1 MATDAGSG
9 LPDPPAGMAQEA
21 RPPTA
26 SSWALMENWV
36 DTSEVEEC
44 WKNLENL
51 ESAIQQFQT
60 NPRRNI
66 SDDLNVGFFST
77 DHATQTDY
85 SEILP
90 LKELSLSTQK
100 LVQTIRSLQVDFGF
114 LKELLQLKFEDRIK
128 EESFNLFA
136 VLHDRILTVE
146 RHYQQN
152 EELIRKCC
160 HQQLADAIAVVRGMY
175 KQFFEAEEEYHPSM
189 QDLTTDKVNIL
200 ALKLKDQEEV
210 IKKLKKQLQDYEEAL
225 VLEAGPEKECL
236 ESKVENER
244 LLQVIA
250 DLEEAAQ
257 LSQKEN
263 ALLEEEVMNL
273 KEMAEKDRST
283 IQRLTEG
290 RDKLKADLDAEKV
303 LVQEM
308 VSKHK
313 EEKEMRRL
321 DISGKTSRS
330 AKGKESPW
338 TPQHRREQ
346 SSLSSIGSKPRKGKT
361 RRSLKQKHAEGE
373 EKHNMEK
380 ELEMLKEN
388 LEIEKKLAERF
399 RRESDRINK
408 SWEKKFLILK
418 NSFHVLKNEMF
429 TRHTLYR
436 QFAVVADTS
445 FNYVKLKPL
454 FVQSKTNLAIDSTSS
469 GSDNP
474 SYATKLIILNMNQ
487 HCTEGIGD
495 NVQTNGL

>member
-1 MATDAGSG
+1 
-9 LPDPPAGMAQEA
+9 MAQEA

-308 VSKHK
+308 VPS
-313 EEKEMRRL
+313 EGF
-321 DISGKTSRS
+321 D
-330 AKGKESPW
+330 
-338 TPQHRREQ
+338 
-346 SSLSSIGSKPRKGKT
+346 
-361 RRSLKQKHAEGE
+361 LKGE